1 MKVLFAV
8 DGSLSSFDAIAQV
21 GQLLHVERDEPILFC
36 APPDSSSLA
45 DPANSDILDRANQ
58 GLVDAIF
65 GEARKRLP
73 APLQANA
80 RTIIG
85 TSDARHGIVTTAD
98 EVGADLIVVGARGLG
113 AFERLLLGS
122 VSRTVVNTSRIP
134 VWVARAGAK
143 SLAAGVHVLLACE
156 DPDKSKPMA
165 EALGRVSWP
174 AASVCYLLTIVPSM
188 FAGKVPDWLQKQARS
203 PDVEAM
209 VQAWAR
215 EHDAE
220 LDSMRTR
227 LTGFAKQLPPTF
239 QKYEAEVTEGEPA
252 ATILAKVVRE
262 KIDLVV
268 VGGCQKNW
276 LTSTLLGSTS
286 DAVLSHAPCSV
297 LVVPH

>member
-8 DGSLSSFDAIAQV
+8 DGSESSFDAVAQV
-21 GQLLHVERDEPILFC
+21 GQLLNPQQDEPILFC
-36 APPDSSSLA
+36 APPDSSILPETA
-45 DPANSDILDRANQ
+45 NPAVLDRVNQ

-65 GEARKRLP
+65 GEARQKLP
-73 APLQANA
+73 AALQANA
-80 RTIIG
+80 RTIVG
-85 TSDARHGIVTTAD
+85 TSDARHGIVSTAT
-98 EVGADLIVVGARGLG
+98 EVGADLIVLGARGLG

-122 VSRTVVNTSRIP
+122 VSRTVVNTARVP

-143 SLAAGVHVLLACE
+143 NLATGVHALMACE
-156 DPDKSKPMA
+156 NPEQSERLAKP
-165 EALGRVSWP
+165 LGQLSWP
-174 AASVCYLLTIVPSM
+174 AASVCHVLTVIQSM

-220 LDSMRTR
+220 IASTRTK
-227 LTGFAKQLPPTF
+227 LIEFTQKLPPTF
-239 QKYEAEVTEGEPA
+239 ARYEPEVAEGEPA
-252 ATILAKVVRE
+252 ATILAKTVRE
-262 KIDLVV
+262 KIDVIV
-268 VGGCQKNW
+268 VGGCHKSW

-297 LVVPH
+297 LVVPK